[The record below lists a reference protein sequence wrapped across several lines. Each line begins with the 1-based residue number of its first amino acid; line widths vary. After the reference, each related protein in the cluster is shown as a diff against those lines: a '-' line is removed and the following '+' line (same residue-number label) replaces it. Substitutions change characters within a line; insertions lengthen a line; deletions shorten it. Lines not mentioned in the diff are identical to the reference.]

1 MEKKSNSTAIALT
14 LVLALFLQVVFALA
28 STSDSPG
35 KAVIEFSE
43 AYFKLD
49 PAMADRICEER
60 KVVDDV
66 DVVEQYLYLSAQEA
80 KARGF
85 DIGWLK
91 KGLYHVE
98 TTTFARGENE
108 AKVQIRGALRTR
120 MNPVFAWVA
129 GIFRLGETEH
139 LEDVIDVVK
148 EDGKWKVCGTLFA
161 LPGN

>member
-1 MEKKSNSTAIALT
+1 MEEKSNSTAIALT
-14 LVLALFLQVVFALA
+14 LVLAMFLQVVFAMA
-28 STSDSPG
+28 GTSDSPS

-43 AYFKLD
+43 AYFRLD
-49 PAMADRICEER
+49 PSMEDRICEER
-60 KVVDDV
+60 KMVDDEDAV
-66 DVVEQYLYLSAQEA
+66 KKYLYLSAQEA

-85 DIGWLK
+85 GIDWLK
-91 KGLYHVE
+91 KGLYHAQ
-98 TTTFARGENE
+98 TTTFAQGENE
-108 AKVQIRGALRTR
+108 AKVRITGALRTR

-139 LEDVIDVVK
+139 LEDVIDVVR